1 MQDLDTLT
9 STLEE
14 DVEDGE
20 MPFIDHVDRV
30 CDRRLVGEQHR
41 RPFLAQS
48 TYRASDASSCSMVI
62 YVALSPHQLTEER
75 STSSLW

>member
-1 MQDLDTLT
+1 MIRGYGMLDLDTLT

-48 TYRASDASSCSMVI
+48 TYRASDALEQIGRASCR
-62 YVALSPHQLTEER
+62 ER
-75 STSSLW
+75 V